1 MDQVTFPGYSV
12 LKEVKYGQ
20 WVQHNPSR
28 HLPLCHFL
36 ALEMIFSLTAY
47 RIPTKLD
54 AGKKNSHH
62 AACVLFEREDFQRAF
77 ATSAI
82 RKMNTDKAVDVGN
95 FQQQGR
101 LLQSGGKSR

>member
-1 MDQVTFPGYSV
+1 MEQVTFPGYSV

-54 AGKKNSHH
+54 AGKKI
-62 AACVLFEREDFQRAF
+62 AITQLACSLKGKI
-77 ATSAI
+77 S
-82 RKMNTDKAVDVGN
+82 KGH
-95 FQQQGR
+95 
-101 LLQSGGKSR
+101 LQPVPLGK